1 MAIITTS
8 LQKNLEN
15 GTLKFDYIDKDE
27 LIKVLR
33 HFYEVKFDRTA
44 EDKELFKKSVRDFLD
59 AVLDNLDNLLAKS
72 AEINKEEAEN
82 IDADEN
88 LKLMKEIM
96 YWEGVRDE
104 LIRHFIETTGGYSFY
119 YYAFAEYYKKMENE
133 NYEIGM

>member
-8 LQKNLEN
+8 LQENLKN
-15 GTLKFDYIDKDE
+15 GTLRFDYLDKDE
-27 LIKVLR
+27 LIKVLK
-33 HFYEVKFDRTA
+33 HFYNVEFNRTA

-59 AVLDNLDNLLAKS
+59 AVLNNLDNLLAKS
-72 AEINKEEAEN
+72 AKLNENEAEN

-104 LIRHFIETTGGYSFY
+104 LIKHFVETNGGYSFY

-133 NYEIGM
+133 NIDLGM